1 MTVFSCEK
9 IKKAFGNP
17 PVIHGRPTWTSLWA
31 LKQYLIDALRKLK
44 YRKHPKEGF
53 APCLYTNAEQA
64 LISNIPWEEPVITA
78 EYFTPSQ
85 EALTERMISAEEG
98 KFNYEK
104 EIREGFEEI
113 DTQPV

>member
-9 IKKAFGNP
+9 VKKAFGNP

-31 LKQYLIDALRKLK
+31 LKQYLIDALRTLK

-53 APCLYTNAEQA
+53 SPYLRTNAEQA
-64 LISNIPWEEPVITA
+64 LISSIPWEEPIITA

-85 EALTERMISAEEG
+85 EALIERQIAAEEG
-98 KFNYEK
+98 RSKY
-104 EIREGFEEI
+104 
-113 DTQPV
+113 D